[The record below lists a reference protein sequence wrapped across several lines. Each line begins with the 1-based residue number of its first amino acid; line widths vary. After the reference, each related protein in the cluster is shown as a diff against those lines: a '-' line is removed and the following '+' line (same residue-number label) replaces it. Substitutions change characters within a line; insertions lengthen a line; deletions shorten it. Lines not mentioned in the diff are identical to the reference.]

1 MAAGSKVMA
10 RICALRLARW
20 CAPWLNP
27 LQFGFRA
34 GSGVDDTQQ
43 LSRRLLEELAQS
55 QRANTYFFRLFD
67 LEKTYPKVVRHGLSR
82 VLEVK
87 GFPPPPL
94 HVLQAIHDST
104 SSYVRFHGFE
114 SSSFTPGR
122 GLPEGCPSSPI
133 LFSVYHSATLRS
145 WRHFVNGVSA

>member
-1 MAAGSKVMA
+1 MA

-87 GFPPPPL
+87 GFPPLHYMFCKLSMILPL
-94 HVLQAIHDST
+94 VMFGSMVLNHLHSHRVVGYRRAVLPHRYYS
-104 SSYVRFHGFE
+104 V
-114 SSSFTPGR
+114 FT
-122 GLPEGCPSSPI
+122 
-133 LFSVYHSATLRS
+133 TLRLCDHGGIS
-145 WRHFVNGVSA
+145 